1 MKPAGKIN
9 VLVLGTE
16 AASRA
21 LLAGLA
27 AEPRM
32 QALPSVHDRQQA
44 LDQLAHS
51 RPDVLLIDGDLP
63 DESEFETVREVMER
77 HPLPVVVCGAVHDA
91 GAALRALQ
99 AGAIAWIERPLQHDA
114 PAEQAKAAQLVETVR
129 LMSEVKVVRRH
140 RKARSAA
147 ARPAP
152 ELQPQARRAVRV
164 VGIGASTGG
173 PAVLQT
179 LLSGLPRDF
188 GVPLLVV
195 QHIAPGFLK
204 GLCAWLA
211 NTTGLPV
218 HVAEHGMLPQ
228 PGHVY
233 LAPDDAHMGVC
244 RSGHIVL
251 SEDAPE
257 NHVRPSVAF
266 LFRSLAAHFGPAA
279 VGVLLTGMG
288 RDGAEQLK
296 AMRDAG
302 AVTIAQDRHTA
313 AVHGMPG
320 AAIALGGATQVLP
333 AEDIA
338 AVLAAL
344 AAPPPPT

>member
-1 MKPAGKIN
+1 MKPAGKIQ

-16 AASRA
+16 PASRELQA
-21 LLAGLA
+21 VLA
-27 AEPRM
+27 AEPRI
-32 QALPSVHDRQQA
+32 QAMASVHDRQQA
-44 LDQLAHS
+44 LERLEHS
-51 RPDVLLIDGDLP
+51 RPHVLLMDGDLP
-63 DESEFETVREVMER
+63 GEAEFETVREVMER

-91 GAALRALQ
+91 DAALRALQ
-99 AGAIAWIERPLQHDA
+99 AGAIAWIERPLPDA
-114 PAEQAKAAQLVETVR
+114 PAEQAKAARLVETVR

-140 RKARSAA
+140 RKAK
-147 ARPAP
+147 PAP
-152 ELQPQARRAVRV
+152 GQPAADLQAQPRGTVQV

-204 GLCAWLA
+204 GMCAWLA
-211 NTTGLPV
+211 HTTGLPV
-218 HVAEHGMLPQ
+218 HIAEHGMLPQ

-266 LFRSLAAHFGPAA
+266 LFRSLAEHFGPAA

-320 AAIALGGATQVLP
+320 AAIALGGASQVLP
-333 AEDIA
+333 AEGIA

-344 AAPPPPT
+344 VAAQA

>member
-1 MKPAGKIN
+1 MKPAGKIQ

-16 AASRA
+16 PASRA
-21 LLAGLA
+21 L
-27 AEPRM
+27 
-32 QALPSVHDRQQA
+32 QALLASDPRLQVLALVHEPQQVLDRLEHA
-44 LDQLAHS
+44 RAH
-51 RPDVLLIDGDLP
+51 VLLVDGDLP
-63 DESEFETVREVMER
+63 GDQAFETVREVMER
-77 HPLPVVVCGAVHDA
+77 HPLPVVVCGAGHDA
-91 GAALRALQ
+91 AAALHALQ
-99 AGAIAWIERPLQHDA
+99 AGAIAWVERPLQPDA
-114 PAEQAKAAQLVETVR
+114 PAGQAKAAHLLETVR
-129 LMSEVKVVRRH
+129 LMAEVKVVRRH
-140 RKARSAA
+140 RRAKAAQAQAA
-147 ARPAP
+147 ADNPLP
-152 ELQPQARRAVRV
+152 RRAVRL

-204 GLCAWLA
+204 GMCAWLA
-211 NTTGLPV
+211 DSTGLPV
-218 HVAEHGMLPQ
+218 HIAMHGMVPQ
-228 PGHVY
+228 AGHVY

-244 RSGHIVL
+244 SSGHILL
-251 SEDAPE
+251 SDGAPE

-266 LFRSLAAHFGPAA
+266 LFRSLAEHFGPAA

-288 RDGAEQLK
+288 RDGAAQLK

-344 AAPPPPT
+344 VAP